1 MNFAASPET
10 LRLFLDR
17 LTSRSD
23 LGVEEKEAVL
33 SLPVHP
39 RQVGAHREIVRLG
52 ERVEHSCLIA
62 SGFVGRFS
70 QTEDGRRQLVS
81 FHIPGDMAD
90 IYSLMIPA
98 APSALVAL
106 ASTTILQIP
115 HAAIRDAAASYPS
128 FATALWRDCVA
139 DGLILAQ
146 WLLNIGRKNA
156 RGRLAHLLCEMAV
169 RYRQID
175 RWDGRSFPFPVT
187 QEDLSDALG
196 LTAVH
201 VNRSLKGL
209 RQEGLALLKGGR
221 AEILDWQGLVLAG
234 DFDPTYLGLPNASS
248 DEMRQ
253 AQSI

>member
-1 MNFAASPET
+1 MNFAASADT

-17 LTSRSD
+17 LTARSV
-23 LGVEEKEAVL
+23 LGPDEKEAVL

-39 RQVGAHREIVRLG
+39 RQVAAHREIVRLG

-70 QTEDGRRQLVS
+70 QTEDGRRQLIS

-90 IYSLMIPA
+90 IYSLMIPS

-106 ASTTILQIP
+106 TPTTVFQVP
-115 HAAIRDAAASYPS
+115 HAALRDATARYPAIAA
-128 FATALWRDCVA
+128 ALWRDCVA
-139 DGLILAQ
+139 DGMILAQ

-156 RGRLAHLLCEMAV
+156 RDRLAHLLCEMAI
-169 RYRQID
+169 RYRQIG

-209 RQEGLALLKGGR
+209 RQEGLVLLKGGR
-221 AEILDWQGLVLAG
+221 AEVLDWPGLVFAG
-234 DFDPTYLGLPNASS
+234 EFDATYLGLPGVSE
-248 DEMRQ
+248 DEMRP
-253 AQSI
+253 ARSV